1 MRSLFE
7 EMGGSC
13 RRVGDYFVPNIHL
26 LEETSAY
33 QFGKYGRM
41 RKRYLE
47 ERRPVLFNRMVLD
60 GSLWKHLAEVD
71 AVCRERMECTVS
83 AMAQQEGVSEKLKAT
98 DPLEWVRCMNSIHS
112 RAEEITYAEVVYA

>member
-1 MRSLFE
+1 MKSLFE
-7 EMGGSC
+7 EMGGSY

-26 LEETSAY
+26 EETSAY
-33 QFGKYGRM
+33 QLGRYGRM

-47 ERRPVLFNRMVLD
+47 KHRPVLFNRMVLD

-71 AVCRERMECTVS
+71 AVCRERMEHTVS
-83 AMAQQEGVSEKLKAT
+83 AMARQEGISEKLKAT

>member
-7 EMGGSC
+7 EMGGC
-13 RRVGDYFVPNIHL
+13 YHQVGDYFVPNIHL
-26 LEETSAY
+26 EETNTY

-47 ERRPVLFNRMVLD
+47 EHRPVLFNRMVLD

-83 AMAQQEGVSEKLKAT
+83 AMARQEGVSENRKAA

>member
-26 LEETSAY
+26 EETSTY
-33 QFGKYGRM
+33 QLGKYGRM

-47 ERRPVLFNRMVLD
+47 KHRPVLFSRMVLD
-60 GSLWKHLAEVD
+60 GSLWKHLSEVD
-71 AVCRERMECTVS
+71 TVCRERMECTVS
-83 AMAQQEGVSEKLKAT
+83 AMARQEGVS
-98 DPLEWVRCMNSIHS
+98 DPLEWARCMNSIHS

>member
-13 RRVGDYFVPNIHL
+13 RRAGDYFVPNIHL
-26 LEETSAY
+26 EETNTY
-33 QFGKYGRM
+33 QLGKYGRM

-47 ERRPVLFNRMVLD
+47 EHRPVLFSRMVLD

-71 AVCRERMECTVS
+71 AVCRERMEHTVS
-83 AMAQQEGVSEKLKAT
+83 AMARQEGVSEKLKAT
-98 DPLEWVRCMNSIHS
+98 DPLEWVQCMNSIHS

>member
-1 MRSLFE
+1 MKSLFE

-26 LEETSAY
+26 EETNEY
-33 QFGKYGRM
+33 QLGKYGRM

-47 ERRPVLFNRMVLD
+47 EHCPVLFNRMVLD
-60 GSLWKHLAEVD
+60 GSLWKHLSEVD

-83 AMAQQEGVSEKLKAT
+83 AMARQEGVSEKLKAT

-112 RAEEITYAEVVYA
+112 SAEEITYAEVVYA